1 MAEGQDPS
9 PQLDE
14 IEKLAVRRRVRMI
27 SVPRRRLESAARTDA
42 PQGVLAYASPLEE
55 ADLDEMCRRERRS
68 SPEPFLMVLDGVTDP
83 HNLGSLLRIAEC
95 AGVTGVV
102 VGRHR
107 SVHVTPTVA
116 KVSAG
121 AIEHLPIAVV
131 PGIPS
136 ALSRLSDLGVVTV
149 GLDATARKSFYD
161 LEAEVTGPVALVLG
175 AEGVGLSALVR
186 KRCAVLATIPQHGKL
201 GSLNVAAAG
210 AISCFE
216 LARHRLGDLD

>member
-1 MAEGQDPS
+1 
-9 PQLDE
+9 LD
-14 IEKLAVRRRVRMI
+14 
-27 SVPRRRLESAARTDA
+27 
-42 PQGVLAYASPLEE
+42 E
-55 ADLDEMCRRERRS
+55 ADLDDLCRPAKRGRK
-68 SPEPFLMVLDGVTDP
+68 EPFLMVLDGVTDP

-136 ALSRLSDLGVVTV
+136 ALARIGDLGVVTV
-149 GLDATARKSFYD
+149 GMDATAKRSFYE
-161 LEAEVTGPVALVLG
+161 LEAEVSGPVALVLG

-186 KRCAVLATIPQHGKL
+186 RRCAVLATIPQYGRL

-210 AISCFE
+210 AVACFE
-216 LARHRLGDLD
+216 LARHRSQLGRGDDPSST